1 MAGLCEAERTP
12 GAAPGA
18 RQVNQLIPASG
29 SRRHSID
36 KQRVENLKR
45 LGDTGTEV
53 ADKVLKYEQPCS
65 TCSGTG
71 IYPSKKNLR
80 RTEPV
85 ECGVCNGTGHM
96 IVPPA
101 PFAKLAGEMAKMG
114 QRLQGPDAAQDEERR
129 VTKVTM
135 VWEFPERQAIDVTPE
150 RAEIEAGE

>member
-1 MAGLCEAERTP
+1 MK
-12 GAAPGA
+12 
-18 RQVNQLIPASG
+18 QLIPASG
-29 SRRHSID
+29 SRRHTLD

-45 LGDTGTEV
+45 VADTGTAV
-53 ADKVLKYEQPCS
+53 ADKILRYEQPCS

-71 IYPSKKNLR
+71 IYPSQKNLR
-80 RTEPV
+80 KEKPD

-114 QRLQGPDAAQDEERR
+114 QRLQAPDQAQNDERR

-135 VWEFPERQAIDVTPE
+135 VWEFPERTAIDVTPA
-150 RAEIEAGE
+150 RGEIEGGE